1 VSLALI
7 FVCGGMVLGSL
18 LLTAF
23 SQESFKN
30 LTSANPPWMP
40 QWLFS
45 GIPML
50 TFKMAAVPITV
61 LVLFLVYRFLPNGKP
76 PLERVIPAAI
86 VVGVLLEVLKQINK
100 WVWPGFY
107 KKLDR
112 EYNVFKNSVTL
123 ILIGFLVSMLVLAGA
138 EWSARGHRIGE
149 VEGTNE

>member
-1 VSLALI
+1 
-7 FVCGGMVLGSL
+7 
-18 LLTAF
+18 
-23 SQESFKN
+23 
-30 LTSANPPWMP
+30 
-40 QWLFS
+40 
-45 GIPML
+45 
-50 TFKMAAVPITV
+50 MAAVPITV
-61 LVLFLVYRFLPNGKP
+61 LVLFLVYRYLPNGKP
-76 PLERVIPAAI
+76 PLERVIPSAI

-149 VEGTNE
+149 VEEENG